1 MVKKGASD
9 KESLGRKLK
18 IDRRRKL
25 NEGYLRKLR
34 SLMKTKAA
42 NDEELVVDV
51 TDNAANG
58 NGTSRA
64 SNANASI
71 FEHHASNKGDLQK
84 SDSDE
89 KKSEST
95 DIISTGDQLM
105 SVDTEEKNLKLSS
118 RGELKEPANDVIV
131 SQSISKIKAALD
143 SDVMNNLETTGQR
156 SDQKDICIIY
166 SDYMFDSVTDFVP
179 KSTSDKSPSYKG
191 ENWPPKVSA
200 PNQFRKG
207 ADGDE
212 QREKGPESADSA
224 EEHKSLQCEVQ
235 STLMD
240 GKVND
245 KGQSTVNAT
254 DKSEDVLHSDD
265 SELSSVGDLSLT
277 ETDDIVD
284 GSGPSSIKVEGAE
297 SLTTEEG
304 STRLEE
310 VILVIESELRKTT
323 EQLIR
328 EEEEFRQEKERLLRI
343 QIFKDLGLEESSR
356 LSPLKRMKLDLE
368 KKKRQSYEKNF
379 SDELE
384 NSVEVEGRIKL
395 KAEDSKR
402 KFDETRST
410 SSALKIITKEAD
422 RKMIASCE
430 KALAAE
436 RDAKIRNDDE
446 TRDSVEKGRIKNDA
460 RGNLKRL
467 LITQKT
473 QQILDTNKSDNQEW
487 RKADIQQYDD
497 ERRSRIEGAIKVN
510 DVIHQ
515 TLTLQRHNK
524 VMRESE
530 QKEALLVDRRRT
542 LDAEEELAQLDAWR
556 SRVAD
561 ERREACDREYDD
573 QKSKIDALKQER
585 DRQRLADEESYA
597 AERRSAL
604 NMEKNEQQARK
615 AAYLEKERLLKAECK
630 LRTEQEYELYLQ
642 QDSERLD
649 RVNEEKRKSLKQN
662 SRLSLEHTNRR
673 LELNERASRSE
684 NERVL
689 QQEIAYST
697 FLEEERKIE
706 CEIERKDTEE
716 KEKRAMLEKRR
727 LKHIESV
734 ETAHEELSAQARWD
748 EDRKDHFEFSRR
760 EKDDNASKL
769 REGYEKNISDE
780 LETKRCEKAERKL
793 REENERKVQ
802 IEYERRI
809 RESASGVK
817 ERSVSARRWRRSR

>member
-1 MVKKGASD
+1 M
-9 KESLGRKLK
+9 
-18 IDRRRKL
+18 
-25 NEGYLRKLR
+25 RKLR

-42 NDEELVVDV
+42 NDEELAVDV
-51 TDNAANG
+51 
-58 NGTSRA
+58 S
-64 SNANASI
+64 ANATNDKKTGRALSADASI
-71 FEHHASNKGDLQK
+71 AEHRASNKGGLQR

-95 DIISTGDQLM
+95 DIISTGEQLM
-105 SVDTEEKNLKLSS
+105 SVVTEENNTKVPS
-118 RGELKEPANDVIV
+118 RGGLKEPAHDV
-131 SQSISKIKAALD
+131 D
-143 SDVMNNLETTGQR
+143 TTGQR
-156 SDQKDICIIY
+156 SNQKDICIIY

-179 KSTSDKSPSYKG
+179 QSTSDKSPSYRG
-191 ENWPPKVSA
+191 ENWSPKIA
-200 PNQFRKG
+200 EPNQSHKG
-207 ADGDE
+207 ADGE
-212 QREKGPESADSA
+212 GHRAKGPESADSA
-224 EEHKSLQCEVQ
+224 EEHKSLQCEVYWNSQNLQ

-240 GKVND
+240 NTVND
-245 KGQSTVNAT
+245 KGQTTVNAT
-254 DKSEDVLHSDD
+254 DKSEDVLQSDN

-284 GSGPSSIKVEGAE
+284 DSGPSSIMVEEAE
-297 SLTTEEG
+297 SLTTEDG
-304 STRLEE
+304 STRLQEI
-310 VILVIESELRKTT
+310 VLVIESELPKTN
-323 EQLIR
+323 EQLIK
-328 EEEEFRQEKERLLRI
+328 EEEESRKEKERLLKI

-368 KKKRQSYEKNF
+368 KKKRQSYEKNY

-384 NSVEVEGRIKL
+384 NSVEAEGRIKL

-410 SSALKIITKEAD
+410 PSALKVITNEAD
-422 RKMIASCE
+422 RKMIVSCE
-430 KALAAE
+430 KALIAE

-446 TRDSVEKGRIKNDA
+446 TRDSIEKARIKNEA
-460 RGNLKRL
+460 QNNLKRL

-473 QQILDTNKSDNQEW
+473 QQILDINKSDNEEW
-487 RKADIQQYDD
+487 RKAATQQYDD
-497 ERRSRIEGAIKVN
+497 ERRSRIEGGIKVN

-515 TLTLQRHNK
+515 TLTLQRQNK
-524 VMRESE
+524 EMRESE

-556 SRVAD
+556 SKVAD
-561 ERREACDREYDD
+561 ERREACGRECDD
-573 QKSKIDALKQER
+573 QKSKIDAMKQER
-585 DRQRLADEESYA
+585 DRQRVADEESYA

-604 NMEKNEQQARK
+604 NMEKNEQHARK

-673 LELNERASRSE
+673 LELNERAARSE

-706 CEIERKDTEE
+706 CEIERKDNEE
-716 KEKRAMLEKRR
+716 KEKRATLEKKR

-734 ETAHEELSAQARWD
+734 ETAREELSAQARWD
-748 EDRKDHFEFSRR
+748 EDRKDNFEASRR

-769 REGYEKNISDE
+769 REEYEKNISDE

-809 RESASGVK
+809 RESDSGDK
-817 ERSVSARRWRRSR
+817 ERSVSARRWRRSRQVSLEAASHVPTYVRYAPH